1 VLAAHRNQNGRV
13 AFVQD
18 KLLTLAE
25 GETVFLQM
33 PLVEIPITRQGRVGF
48 MVENALAA
56 AAAAWGLGM
65 SAAEI
70 RAGLASFSNEPDMVP
85 GRFNILS
92 VGGATVVLDYGHN
105 VSALQAL
112 IDAIASFPHERRTV
126 VYSAAGDRRDSDMIR
141 QGQMLGD
148 HFDRVVLYEDQY
160 TRGRADG
167 EIMSLLRQGLSQ
179 AKRAKEIEDHRG
191 GPRSV
196 EAALEA
202 LRPGDLLLVQADVI
216 ETTIDFVR
224 DYLASHPHLT
234 TPAGE
239 TEDETETTR
248 QPAPVMVVER
258 SVERA
263 SIYSSV
269 SRRAP

>member
-1 VLAAHRNQNGRV
+1 
-13 AFVQD
+13 
-18 KLLTLAE
+18 LAE
-25 GETVFLQM
+25 GDSIFLQM

-48 MVENALAA
+48 MTENALAA

-65 SAAEI
+65 TPAEI
-70 RAGLASFSNEPDMVP
+70 RAGLMTFSNEPDMVP

-126 VYSAAGDRRDSDMIR
+126 VYSAAGDRRDADMIR

-179 AKRAKEIEDHRG
+179 GKRAKQIEDHRG

-224 DYLASHPHLT
+224 EYLASHPHLT

-239 TEDETETTR
+239 NEEEAEATR
-248 QPAPVMVVER
+248 PAAPMVMVDRTE
-258 SVERA
+258 ERA
-263 SIYSSV
+263 SAYISA